1 MKGYT
6 PSVTMEHSSLYL
18 ASHSEHSVFL
28 DGFSWGF
35 TKAEYEFIAVPERI
49 LTLCFLKAQP
59 PMVSS

>member
-28 DGFSWGF
+28 DGF
-35 TKAEYEFIAVPERI
+35 
-49 LTLCFLKAQP
+49 FLRFY
-59 PMVSS
+59 